1 MTWGRCNP
9 SDIIKPPRLPD
20 FWCGGGARKLP
31 LLFHKG
37 GKEGKG
43 RVGVSEG
50 RIKSGILFVSLFG
63 GKWE

>member
-1 MTWGRCNP
+1 MSWGRCNP

-20 FWCGGGARKLP
+20 SWCGGGARKLP

-37 GKEGKG
+37 GKEGK
-43 RVGVSEG
+43 RRAVASEG